1 MSETSNDSL
10 TLTMNQTDLIVV
22 AKAMEKS
29 VIAMQLEFAELEKK
43 AVVLK
48 QDIDR
53 QVAMLSIMKEKIP
66 KHYNFWPREWLS
78 SFIGISP
85 WWTA

>member
-1 MSETSNDSL
+1 MYKIYFKGINMSEASNESL

-29 VIAMQLEFAELEKK
+29 VISMQMEFAELEKK

-53 QVAMLSIMKEKIP
+53 QVAMLSIMKAKI
-66 KHYNFWPREWLS
+66 S
-78 SFIGISP
+78 
-85 WWTA
+85 

>member
-1 MSETSNDSL
+1 MSEASNESL

-29 VIAMQLEFAELEKK
+29 VISMQMEFAELEKK
-43 AVVLK
+43 AVILK

-53 QVAMLSIMKEKIP
+53 QVAMLSIMKSKI
-66 KHYNFWPREWLS
+66 S
-78 SFIGISP
+78 
-85 WWTA
+85 

>member
-1 MSETSNDSL
+1 MIEQNTSDSL
-10 TLTMNQTDLIVV
+10 TLTMSQADLTVM

-29 VIAMQLEFAELEKK
+29 IVSMQLEFSDLEKK

-53 QVAMLSIMKEKIP
+53 QAAMLSVMKARLIQ
-66 KHYNFWPREWLS
+66 
-78 SFIGISP
+78 I
-85 WWTA
+85 

>member
-10 TLTMNQTDLIVV
+10 TLTMNQTDLLVV

-29 VIAMQLEFAELEKK
+29 VISMQMEFADLEKR
-43 AVVLK
+43 ALALK

-53 QVAMLSIMKEKIP
+53 QVAMLSIMKAKL
-66 KHYNFWPREWLS
+66 N
-78 SFIGISP
+78 
-85 WWTA
+85 

>member
-1 MSETSNDSL
+1 MYKIYFRGTKMSEQTSSDSL
-10 TLTMNQTDLIVV
+10 TLTMSPADLSVM

-29 VIAMQLEFAELEKK
+29 VIAMQMEFAELEKK

-53 QVAMLSIMKEKIP
+53 QVAMLNIIKSTLK
-66 KHYNFWPREWLS
+66 
-78 SFIGISP
+78 G
-85 WWTA
+85 

>member
-1 MSETSNDSL
+1 MSEASNESL

-29 VIAMQLEFAELEKK
+29 VISMQMEFAELEKK

-53 QVAMLSIMKEKIP
+53 QVAMLSIMKAKI
-66 KHYNFWPREWLS
+66 S
-78 SFIGISP
+78 
-85 WWTA
+85 